1 VYLKDYLLKDAAKML
16 GINYSTAK
24 TILRIFRLEKR
35 VEKKNAEQE
44 RQLKSFLKSYKKT
57 KDDKNESSEESSSL
71 LDSQISQTN
80 VCSEESNCIGKE
92 FKEFEQLNTR
102 LGELFTNINNCFE
115 NIKLNQNLIGI
126 LFNTI
131 QGATPQNPGRFY
143 SM

>member
-57 KDDKNESSEESSSL
+57 KNEKNEPSEESSS

-80 VCSEESNCIGKE
+80 VGSEESNCLGKE
-92 FKEFEQLNTR
+92 FEVLSTR
-102 LGELFTNINNCFE
+102 LSELYTNINNCFE

-131 QGATPQNPGRFY
+131 QGANQNYPGTFY

>member
-1 VYLKDYLLKDAAKML
+1 ML

-57 KDDKNESSEESSSL
+57 QNESCEELSSRSSL
-71 LDSQISQTN
+71 IDSQISQTN
-80 VCSEESNCIGKE
+80 AGSEESNCIGKE
-92 FKEFEQLNTR
+92 FKEFKELKEFEQLNKS
-102 LGELFTNINNCFE
+102 LGELYSNINNCFE
-115 NIKLNQNLIGI
+115 NIKVNQNLIGI

-131 QGATPQNPGRFY
+131 QGAGANRQYPQYPHTFY